1 METFKLI
8 PPQDPRVQTLVAP
21 FSDDML
27 KDTDIKDRKE
37 LSDKMFKTMNKYS
50 GLGLSANQCGL
61 PFRMFVMGDNLLLE
75 NRRKIT
81 AFNPKIIPKL
91 ATDLR
96 YKEQILMKEGC
107 LTFPFLF
114 LKIAN
119 LQISPTTG
127 SVDYGTDLVIDVSTN
142 NGEDSQGYAAT
153 VRDTDIGVLTNTTAS
168 PNENGVGVFT
178 VRTGANAGGK
188 AGQTIVD
195 ITGINSGAR
204 KEFTLTVSASGA
216 AA

>member
-1 METFKLI
+1 MTIFKLI

-91 ATDLR
+91 PTDLR
-96 YKEQILMKEGC
+96 YREQVLMKEGC

-114 LKIAN
+114 LN
-119 LQISPTTG
+119 ISRPRIIEVEYEDIDG
-127 SVDYGTDLVIDVSTN
+127 KVIKEDLDGMFSRIYQHEYDHM
-142 NGEDSQGYAAT
+142 QG
-153 VRDTDIGVLTNTTAS
+153 I
-168 PNENGVGVFT
+168 VFT
-178 VRTGANAGGK
+178 DRVSKLKLDMAKKKQMKMIKEYAKKVGKHISEGGSK
-188 AGQTIVD
+188 
-195 ITGINSGAR
+195 S
-204 KEFTLTVSASGA
+204 
-216 AA
+216 

>member
-1 METFKLI
+1 MEIFKLI

-81 AFNPKIIPKL
+81 AFN
-91 ATDLR
+91 
-96 YKEQILMKEGC
+96 
-107 LTFPFLF
+107 
-114 LKIAN
+114 
-119 LQISPTTG
+119 
-127 SVDYGTDLVIDVSTN
+127 
-142 NGEDSQGYAAT
+142 
-153 VRDTDIGVLTNTTAS
+153 
-168 PNENGVGVFT
+168 
-178 VRTGANAGGK
+178 
-188 AGQTIVD
+188 
-195 ITGINSGAR
+195 IT
-204 KEFTLTVSASGA
+204 
-216 AA
+216 

>member
-1 METFKLI
+1 MEIFKLI

-114 LKIAN
+114 LN
-119 LQISPTTG
+119 ISRPRIVEVEYEDIDG
-127 SVDYGTDLVIDVSTN
+127 KLIKEDLDGMFSRIFQHEYDHM
-142 NGEDSQGYAAT
+142 QG
-153 VRDTDIGVLTNTTAS
+153 I
-168 PNENGVGVFT
+168 VFT
-178 VRTGANAGGK
+178 DRVSKLKLDMAKKKQMKMIKEYAKKVGKHISEGGSK
-188 AGQTIVD
+188 
-195 ITGINSGAR
+195 S
-204 KEFTLTVSASGA
+204 
-216 AA
+216 

>member
-1 METFKLI
+1 MEIFKLI

-91 ATDLR
+91 PTDLR
-96 YKEQILMKEGC
+96 YREQVLMKEGC

-114 LKIAN
+114 LN
-119 LQISPTTG
+119 ISRPRIVEVEYEDIDG
-127 SVDYGTDLVIDVSTN
+127 KVIKEDLDGMFSRIYQHEYDHM
-142 NGEDSQGYAAT
+142 QG
-153 VRDTDIGVLTNTTAS
+153 I
-168 PNENGVGVFT
+168 VFT
-178 VRTGANAGGK
+178 DRVSKLKLDMAKKKQMKMIKEYAKKVGK
-188 AGQTIVD
+188 HISEDG
-195 ITGINSGAR
+195 S
-204 KEFTLTVSASGA
+204 KS
-216 AA
+216 

>member
-1 METFKLI
+1 MEIFKLI

-114 LKIAN
+114 LN
-119 LQISPTTG
+119 ISRPRIVEVEYEDIDG
-127 SVDYGTDLVIDVSTN
+127 KLIKEDLDGMFSRIFQHEYDHM
-142 NGEDSQGYAAT
+142 QG
-153 VRDTDIGVLTNTTAS
+153 I
-168 PNENGVGVFT
+168 VFT
-178 VRTGANAGGK
+178 DRVSKLKLDMAKKKQMKMVKEYAKKVGNHMSEGGK
-188 AGQTIVD
+188 K
-195 ITGINSGAR
+195 S
-204 KEFTLTVSASGA
+204 
-216 AA
+216 

>member
-1 METFKLI
+1 MEIFKLI

-91 ATDLR
+91 PTDLR
-96 YKEQILMKEGC
+96 YREQVLMKEGC

-114 LKIAN
+114 LN
-119 LQISPTTG
+119 ISRPRIVEVEYEDIDG
-127 SVDYGTDLVIDVSTN
+127 KVIKEDLDGMFSRIYQHEYDHMEGTDFTHKVSRLKIERAMKKFN
-142 NGEDSQGYAAT
+142 KT
-153 VRDTDIGVLTNTTAS
+153 VKRLQKS
-168 PNENGVGVFT
+168 
-178 VRTGANAGGK
+178 K
-188 AGQTIVD
+188 
-195 ITGINSGAR
+195 
-204 KEFTLTVSASGA
+204 
-216 AA
+216 

>member
-1 METFKLI
+1 MEIFKLI
-8 PPQDPRVQTLVAP
+8 PPQDPRVQTLIAP

-91 ATDLR
+91 PTDLR
-96 YKEQILMKEGC
+96 YREQVLMKEGC

-114 LKIAN
+114 LNISRPRIVEVEYEDIDGKVIKEDLDGMDEKLDD
-119 LQISPTTG
+119 LQEAI
-127 SVDYGTDLVIDVSTN
+127 YDL
-142 NGEDSQGYAAT
+142 
-153 VRDTDIGVLTNTTAS
+153 R
-168 PNENGVGVFT
+168 
-178 VRTGANAGGK
+178 
-188 AGQTIVD
+188 
-195 ITGINSGAR
+195 
-204 KEFTLTVSASGA
+204 
-216 AA
+216 

>member
-1 METFKLI
+1 MEIFKLI

-114 LKIAN
+114 LNISRPKIVEVEYEDIDGK
-119 LQISPTTG
+119 LIKE
-127 SVDYGTDLVIDVSTN
+127 DLDGMFSRIFQHEYDHM
-142 NGEDSQGYAAT
+142 QG
-153 VRDTDIGVLTNTTAS
+153 I
-168 PNENGVGVFT
+168 VFT
-178 VRTGANAGGK
+178 DRVSKLKLDMAKKKQMKMVKEYAKKVGNHMSEGGK
-188 AGQTIVD
+188 K
-195 ITGINSGAR
+195 S
-204 KEFTLTVSASGA
+204 
-216 AA
+216 

>member
-1 METFKLI
+1 MTIFKLI

-91 ATDLR
+91 PTDLR
-96 YKEQILMKEGC
+96 YREQVLMKEGC

-114 LKIAN
+114 LN
-119 LQISPTTG
+119 ISRPRIIEVEYEDIDG
-127 SVDYGTDLVIDVSTN
+127 KVIKEDLDGMFSRIYQHEYDHM
-142 NGEDSQGYAAT
+142 QG
-153 VRDTDIGVLTNTTAS
+153 I
-168 PNENGVGVFT
+168 VFT
-178 VRTGANAGGK
+178 DRVSKLKLDMAKKKQMKMVKEYAKKVGK
-188 AGQTIVD
+188 HISEDG
-195 ITGINSGAR
+195 S
-204 KEFTLTVSASGA
+204 KS
-216 AA
+216 

>member
-1 METFKLI
+1 MEIFKLI

-91 ATDLR
+91 PTDLR
-96 YKEQILMKEGC
+96 YREQVLMKVGC

-114 LKIAN
+114 LN
-119 LQISPTTG
+119 ISRPRIVEVEYEDIDG
-127 SVDYGTDLVIDVSTN
+127 KVIKEDLDGMFSRIYQHEYDHM
-142 NGEDSQGYAAT
+142 QG
-153 VRDTDIGVLTNTTAS
+153 I
-168 PNENGVGVFT
+168 VFT
-178 VRTGANAGGK
+178 DRVSKLKLNMAKKKQMKMIKEYAKKVGKHISEGGSK
-188 AGQTIVD
+188 
-195 ITGINSGAR
+195 S
-204 KEFTLTVSASGA
+204 
-216 AA
+216 

>member
-1 METFKLI
+1 MTIFKLI

-91 ATDLR
+91 PTDLR
-96 YKEQILMKEGC
+96 YREQVLMKEGC

-114 LKIAN
+114 LN
-119 LQISPTTG
+119 ISRPRIVEVEYEDIDG
-127 SVDYGTDLVIDVSTN
+127 KVIKEDLDGMFSRIYQHEYDHM
-142 NGEDSQGYAAT
+142 QG
-153 VRDTDIGVLTNTTAS
+153 I
-168 PNENGVGVFT
+168 VFT
-178 VRTGANAGGK
+178 DRVSKLKLDMAKKKQMKMIKEYAKKVGKHISEGGSK
-188 AGQTIVD
+188 
-195 ITGINSGAR
+195 S
-204 KEFTLTVSASGA
+204 
-216 AA
+216 